1 MNNFT
6 KKRLR
11 IRPNKGH
18 KHLLATLFFLGIT
31 LGVQAQA
38 PNGLTKQQYYNK
50 VLGLLVG
57 SAIGDAMGAP
67 TEMWLRRDI
76 EVEYGQ
82 VYKLDSMVRAPSP
95 EGTWKYNL
103 PAGGTTD
110 DTRWK
115 KLVFEYALTQKLPHL
130 ESRAFADHIIR
141 QYQSDIKNLK
151 NTEGFDPE
159 PYEEAIMRMA
169 WLQEWAKVAKPF
181 RDNNLQEYANAL
193 SKFYGGEMVCAGLL
207 YAPVVGAAVPN
218 NPPLA
223 YDQGYNLSFF
233 DIGYARDITALAAS
247 MTSAAFDPKATPE
260 SIMNVNRTV
269 DPKGYFKSRLVG
281 RRAYAFYQTAR
292 NIAYDF
298 HRTQPA
304 DLPENYVVPAAWR
317 SLTPLEHYRV
327 TQAFAQLDKLNEDL
341 PFHAAEIMLITNT
354 ALLCHD
360 FDFEKSMAFIINY
373 GRDNDT
379 VGAVA
384 GAILGAYWGA
394 DRLPA
399 KSSKLVKEV
408 AKSQLGID
416 LEKLARDM
424 TDKLY

>member
-1 MNNFT
+1 MTLPGISRPRSGF
-6 KKRLR
+6 KK
-11 IRPNKGH
+11 
-18 KHLLATLFFLGIT
+18 LLT
-31 LGVQAQA
+31 LGLILGAMTAQAQVST
-38 PNGLTKQQYYNK
+38 GLSKKEYYNK

-76 EVEYGQ
+76 EVEYGR

-95 EGTWKYNL
+95 EGTWQYNL

-115 KLVFEYALTQKLPHL
+115 KLAFDYALTQKLPQL
-130 ESRAFADHIIR
+130 SPKAFADHLIQ
-141 QYQSDIKNLK
+141 QYQNDIKRLK
-151 NTEGFDPE
+151 STEGFDPE
-159 PYEEAIMRMA
+159 PYEEAIMRMG

-181 RDNNLQEYANAL
+181 RDNDLKAYADAL

-207 YAPVVGAAVPN
+207 YSPVVGAAVPG
-218 NPPLA
+218 NPLQAYEQSYDLA
-223 YDQGYNLSFF
+223 FY
-233 DIGYARDITALAAS
+233 DIGYARDITALAAA
-247 MTSAAFDPKATPE
+247 MTSEAFNPRATPQ
-260 SIMNVNRTV
+260 SIMNVVRTV

-281 RRAYAFYQTAR
+281 RRAYAFTQVAQ

-298 HRTQPA
+298 QKTQPS
-304 DLPENYVVPAAWR
+304 DLPEGYQVPAAWAAL
-317 SLTPLEHYRV
+317 SPLEHYRI
-327 TQAFAQLDKLNEDL
+327 TQAYAQLDKLNEDL
-341 PFHAAEIMLITNT
+341 PFHAAEIMLIAQT
-354 ALLCHD
+354 ALLCHQ

-394 DRLPA
+394 DRLPEA
-399 KSSKLVKEV
+399 QSKLVREV
-408 AKSQLGID
+408 CKNQLGID
-416 LEKLARDM
+416 LEKLAQAM
-424 TDKLY
+424 TDKVY

>member
-1 MNNFT
+1 MRASAT
-6 KKRLR
+6 KYWR
-11 IRPNKGH
+11 IIIFVSCLPPVCAPK
-18 KHLLATLFFLGIT
+18 A
-31 LGVQAQA
+31 QAQTSD
-38 PNGLTKQQYYNK
+38 GLSKQEYYNK

-67 TEMWLRRDI
+67 TEMWPRRDI
-76 EVEYGQ
+76 EVEYGR
-82 VYKLDSMVRAPSP
+82 VYKLDSMVREPSP

-115 KLVFEYALTQKLPHL
+115 KLVFEYVLTQKVPQLDP
-130 ESRAFADHIIR
+130 RAFADHIIR

-159 PYEEAIMRMA
+159 PYEDAIMRMA

-181 RDNNLQEYANAL
+181 RENNLKEYADAL

-207 YAPVVGAAVPN
+207 YAPVVGAAIPH
-218 NPPLA
+218 NPAKA
-223 YDQGYNLSFF
+223 YDQGYDLSFF
-233 DIGYARDITALAAS
+233 DIGYARDITALAAG

-298 HRTQPA
+298 HRTQLT
-304 DLPENYVVPAAWR
+304 DLPDNYIVPQAWK
-317 SLTPLEHYRV
+317 SLTPLEHYRI

-341 PFHAAEIMLITNT
+341 PFHAAEIMLITET
-354 ALLCHD
+354 ALLCYD
-360 FDFEKSMAFIINY
+360 FNFEKSMAFIINY

-379 VGAVA
+379 VGA

-394 DRLPA
+394 DKLPA
-399 KSSKLVKEV
+399 RSSKLVKEV
-408 AKSQLGID
+408 AKNQLGID
-416 LEKLARDM
+416 LEKLAQQM